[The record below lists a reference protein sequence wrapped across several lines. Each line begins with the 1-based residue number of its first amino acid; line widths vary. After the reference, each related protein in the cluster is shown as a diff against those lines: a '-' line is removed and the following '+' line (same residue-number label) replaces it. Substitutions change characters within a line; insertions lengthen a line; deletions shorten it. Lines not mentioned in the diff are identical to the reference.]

1 MARPRLG
8 EEERRRRTIGVR
20 VTEAEEA
27 ELRERAQA
35 ARLSMG
41 AYLRR
46 RALDQRV
53 RSAVERRLG
62 AAELRELN
70 RIGVNLNQMARAL
83 NSGAVSSPAETQEA
97 VERVGELVAKLL
109 AGGEGVMVVK
119 MSSPGRSFG
128 GVAEYCL
135 HDPRMPGQ
143 GHPESAK
150 RVEWTETRNLATEQ
164 GDRAARI
171 MAATAEA
178 SPELK
183 RLAGAAATGRKL
195 EKPVCHYSLNWARE
209 EKPDRQE
216 MQRAAEASLKALG
229 MERHQA
235 LIVSHRDGQPHV
247 HVIANR
253 VEPES
258 GKAAGLSRSKLKLSK
273 WAEGYEREQGKIRCP
288 QRERNNK
295 RREAGERVVD
305 GRGHSGGRFRR
316 ERMSP
321 QREPREVIPAE
332 REGPERERVAWQ
344 RAEERMHW
352 ERIQQWRR
360 QDLGKLERRSKWEWS
375 ELYGRQERQRQ
386 QLAKDCHGVLGRFRA
401 WRELGGKL
409 REIGGTI
416 RGRTEVLGRFRAELE
431 TRQRLERISLGK
443 AHSEAVRKIES
454 LAGEVYR
461 GDMEGA
467 EGRAREATRRD
478 PLAVYDRYRG
488 GDRDRLKRSASEERM
503 EQVREFDGEQA
514 YEKMMREMEK
524 ARQEKARQA
533 EMARQ
538 VERARLEWD
547 RQETARQSR
556 ERRGPERDF
565 GPSR

>member
-1 MARPRLG
+1 
-8 EEERRRRTIGVR
+8 
-20 VTEAEEA
+20 
-27 ELRERAQA
+27 
-35 ARLSMG
+35 
-41 AYLRR
+41 
-46 RALDQRV
+46 
-53 RSAVERRLG
+53 
-62 AAELRELN
+62 
-70 RIGVNLNQMARAL
+70 
-83 NSGAVSSPAETQEA
+83 
-97 VERVGELVAKLL
+97 
-109 AGGEGVMVVK
+109 MVVK

-128 GVAEYCL
+128 GVADYCL
-135 HDPRMPGQ
+135 HDPRIPGEAH
-143 GHPESAK
+143 HPESAE
-150 RVEWTETRNLATEQ
+150 RVEWTETRNLATSE
-164 GDRAARI
+164 GERAGRI

-183 RLAGAAATGRKL
+183 RLAGVAATGRKL
-195 EKPVCHYSLNWARE
+195 EKPVCHYSLSWAKD

-216 MQRAAEASLKALG
+216 MRRAAGESLKALG

-235 LIVSHRDGQPHV
+235 LVVSHRDGQPHV

-253 VEPES
+253 VDPES
-258 GKAAGLSRSKLKLSK
+258 GQAAGLNRSKLKLSK
-273 WAEGYEREQGKIRCP
+273 WAEEYERGQGKIRCP

-321 QREPREVIPAE
+321 QREPRETIPAQ

-352 ERIQQWRR
+352 ERIQQWRE
-360 QDLGKLERRSKWEWS
+360 QDLGKLERRSKREWS
-375 ELYGRQERQRQ
+375 ALYGRQERQRQ
-386 QLAKDCHGVLGRFRA
+386 QLAKDCRGVLGRFRA
-401 WRELGGKL
+401 WRELGGGV

-443 AHSEAVRKIES
+443 THSEAVRKIES
-454 LAGEVYR
+454 LAGKVYR
-461 GDMEGA
+461 SGMEGA

-478 PLAVYDRYRG
+478 PLAVYNRYRG
-488 GDRDRLKRSASEERM
+488 GDWYRLERSASKERM
-503 EQVREFDGEQA
+503 EQVREFDGEPA
-514 YEKMMREMEK
+514 YEKMMRAMEK
-524 ARQEKARQA
+524 ASQEKARQA

-538 VERARLEWD
+538 VERARLEWA
-547 RQETARQSR
+547 RQETARKSR
-556 ERRGPERDF
+556 ERRGPERSGPERDF

>member
-1 MARPRLG
+1 MIPDRW
-8 EEERRRRTIGVR
+8 
-20 VTEAEEA
+20 
-27 ELRERAQA
+27 
-35 ARLSMG
+35 LSCW
-41 AYLRR
+41 
-46 RALDQRV
+46 
-53 RSAVERRLG
+53 
-62 AAELRELN
+62 
-70 RIGVNLNQMARAL
+70 
-83 NSGAVSSPAETQEA
+83 
-97 VERVGELVAKLL
+97 
-109 AGGEGVMVVK
+109 
-119 MSSPGRSFG
+119 PGRGSDGGQDVPRRGGSFG

>member
-1 MARPRLG
+1 M
-8 EEERRRRTIGVR
+8 
-20 VTEAEEA
+20 VTKI
-27 ELRERAQA
+27 
-35 ARLSMG
+35 S
-41 AYLRR
+41 
-46 RALDQRV
+46 
-53 RSAVERRLG
+53 
-62 AAELRELN
+62 
-70 RIGVNLNQMARAL
+70 
-83 NSGAVSSPAETQEA
+83 T
-97 VERVGELVAKLL
+97 
-109 AGGEGVMVVK
+109 
-119 MSSPGRSFG
+119 PGRSFG
-128 GVAEYCL
+128 GVADYCL
-135 HDPRMPGQ
+135 HDRWVPGQ
-143 GHPESAK
+143 GHPEGAE

-195 EKPVCHYSLNWARE
+195 EKPVCHYSLNWAKE

-216 MQRAAEASLKALG
+216 MLRAAEGSLKALG

-253 VEPES
+253 VDPES
-258 GKAAGLSRSKLKLSK
+258 GKAAGLSRSKLRLSK
-273 WAEGYEREQGKIRCP
+273 WAERYEREQGEIRCP
-288 QRERNNK
+288 ARERNNK
-295 RREAGERVVD
+295 RREAGKRVVD
-305 GRGHSGGRFRR
+305 GRGHSGGRWRR

-321 QREPREVIPAE
+321 QREPQEVIPAE
-332 REGPERERVAWQ
+332 REGPERERAAWQ
-344 RAEERMHW
+344 RGEERMHW
-352 ERIQQWRR
+352 ERIQQWRGK
-360 QDLGKLERRSKWEWS
+360 DLGKLERRSKREWS
-375 ELYGRQERQRQ
+375 ALYGRQERQRE
-386 QLAKDCHGVLGRFRA
+386 QLAKDCRGVLGRFRA

-443 AHSEAVRKIES
+443 AHLEAVRKIES

-461 GDMEGA
+461 GGMEGA

-478 PLAVYDRYRG
+478 PLAVYNRYRG
-488 GDRDRLKRSASEERM
+488 GDWDRLKRSASEERM

-514 YEKMMREMEK
+514 YEKMMRAMEE

-533 EMARQ
+533 ERARQ
-538 VERARLEWD
+538 VERARLEWA

-556 ERRGPERDF
+556 ERRGPERSGPDRDF

>member
-1 MARPRLG
+1 M
-8 EEERRRRTIGVR
+8 
-20 VTEAEEA
+20 VT
-27 ELRERAQA
+27 
-35 ARLSMG
+35 
-41 AYLRR
+41 
-46 RALDQRV
+46 
-53 RSAVERRLG
+53 
-62 AAELRELN
+62 
-70 RIGVNLNQMARAL
+70 
-83 NSGAVSSPAETQEA
+83 
-97 VERVGELVAKLL
+97 
-109 AGGEGVMVVK
+109 K
-119 MSSPGRSFG
+119 MSAPGRSFG
-128 GVAEYCL
+128 GVADYCL
-135 HDPRMPGQ
+135 HDRWVPGQ

-216 MQRAAEASLKALG
+216 MLRAAEGSLKALG

-258 GKAAGLSRSKLKLSK
+258 GKAAGLSRSKLRLSK
-273 WAEGYEREQGKIRCP
+273 WAERYEREQGKIRCP
-288 QRERNNK
+288 ARERNNK

-360 QDLGKLERRSKWEWS
+360 QDLGKLERRSKREWS

-416 RGRTEVLGRFRAELE
+416 RGRTEVWGAFGRSWRPGNAWSGS
-431 TRQRLERISLGK
+431 RLGK
-443 AHSEAVRKIES
+443 RIRKRCGGSKARREESTAAIWKGQRDGRVRRRGGTPSQCMTVTVAETGTGSSARRRRSGWSRCGSSTES
-454 LAGEVYR
+454 KL
-461 GDMEGA
+461 
-467 EGRAREATRRD
+467 TRR
-478 PLAVYDRYRG
+478 
-488 GDRDRLKRSASEERM
+488 
-503 EQVREFDGEQA
+503 
-514 YEKMMREMEK
+514 
-524 ARQEKARQA
+524 
-533 EMARQ
+533 
-538 VERARLEWD
+538 
-547 RQETARQSR
+547 
-556 ERRGPERDF
+556 
-565 GPSR
+565 

>member
-1 MARPRLG
+1 M
-8 EEERRRRTIGVR
+8 
-20 VTEAEEA
+20 VT
-27 ELRERAQA
+27 
-35 ARLSMG
+35 
-41 AYLRR
+41 
-46 RALDQRV
+46 
-53 RSAVERRLG
+53 
-62 AAELRELN
+62 
-70 RIGVNLNQMARAL
+70 
-83 NSGAVSSPAETQEA
+83 
-97 VERVGELVAKLL
+97 
-109 AGGEGVMVVK
+109 K
-119 MSSPGRSFG
+119 MSAPGRSFG
-128 GVAEYCL
+128 GVADYCL

-143 GHPESAK
+143 GHPESAE
-150 RVEWTETRNLATEQ
+150 RVEWTETRNLATEH
-164 GDRAARI
+164 GERAARI

-178 SPELK
+178 APELK
-183 RLAGAAATGRKL
+183 RLAGGAATGRKL
-195 EKPVCHYSLNWARE
+195 EKPVCHYSLNWARD
-209 EKPDRQE
+209 EKPDRPE
-216 MQRAAEASLKALG
+216 MRRAAAESLKALG

-253 VEPES
+253 VDPEI
-258 GKAAGLSRSKLKLSK
+258 GQAAGLSRSKLKLSK

-316 ERMSP
+316 ARMSP
-321 QREPREVIPAE
+321 QREDREVIPAAAD
-332 REGPERERVAWQ
+332 GPERERAAWQ

-352 ERIQQWRR
+352 ERIKQWREK
-360 QDLGKLERRSKWEWS
+360 DLGKLERRSKREWS
-375 ELYGRQERQRQ
+375 ELYGRQEQERR
-386 QLAKDCHGVLGRFRA
+386 QLAKDCHGVLGRVRA

-431 TRQRLERISLGK
+431 ARQRWERISLGK
-443 AHSEAVRKIES
+443 AHSEAARKIES
-454 LAGEVYR
+454 LAGAVYR
-461 GDMEGA
+461 NGMEGA

-478 PLAVYDRYRG
+478 PLAVYNRYRG
-488 GDRDRLKRSASEERM
+488 GDWYRLERSASEERM

-514 YEKMMREMEK
+514 YEKMMRAMEE
-524 ARQEKARQA
+524 ARQEKARQV

-538 VERARLEWD
+538 VERARLEWA

-556 ERRGPERDF
+556 ERRGPERSGPERDF